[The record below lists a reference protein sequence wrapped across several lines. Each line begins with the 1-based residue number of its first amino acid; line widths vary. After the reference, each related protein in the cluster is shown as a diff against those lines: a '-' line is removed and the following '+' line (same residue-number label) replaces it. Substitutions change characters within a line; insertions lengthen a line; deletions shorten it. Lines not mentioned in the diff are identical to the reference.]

1 MASKYDTLTAN
12 VAKVL
17 FGGETVTMAKP
28 NGDDAE
34 FFVTNGENS
43 QGDWDFTFCG
53 TLNHKGRSRTTYHD
67 TQLAAVRH
75 GAAFAKAKARE
86 GYSRI
91 VA

>member
-1 MASKYDTLTAN
+1 MASKYDTVMAN
-12 VAKVL
+12 VAGLL
-17 FGGETVTMAKP
+17 FAGKSVTMAKP

-34 FFVTNGENS
+34 FFVTNCERAE
-43 QGDWDFTFCG
+43 GDWDFTFCG